1 MPGHISMKNI
11 DIFLGDVMLRI
22 TSKQKKSS
30 KILDLAHE
38 IDYLSTENKF
48 TLIDGVVNAVLKKKD
63 QNIKWQTLLIEDV
76 SME

>member
-63 QNIKWQTLLIEDV
+63 QNIKW
-76 SME
+76 